1 LTLIGNVS
9 VKSSLPV
16 RGVAHNL
23 ESSIWKSH
31 TVLAP
36 NNFPVA
42 NGVVRIVCAVIIVL
56 NCVVEILRHARYM
69 VIVEMFITQDLQNHN
84 PVI

>member
-1 LTLIGNVS
+1 LTLIGNIS
-9 VKSSLPV
+9 VESSLPV
-16 RGVAHNL
+16 GGVAHNL

-31 TVLAP
+31 TVLAL

-56 NCVVEILRHARYM
+56 DRVVEIVRHARYM
-69 VIVEMFITQDLQNHN
+69 VIVEMFITQDLQKHN